1 MRTPCSKLGR
11 MYSRFSC
18 TALGLPGRLTIRL
31 LPRVPATARECMARG
46 VLVISA
52 KNKVRLLPALNIP
65 MAQLEQAV
73 SVLKDVCA
81 GE

>member
-1 MRTPCSKLGR
+1 MAVC
-11 MYSRFSC
+11 
-18 TALGLPGRLTIRL
+18 
-31 LPRVPATARECMARG
+31 RERG
-46 VLVISA
+46 VRVISA
-52 KNKVRLLPALNIP
+52 TNKVRLLPALNIP

>member
-1 MRTPCSKLGR
+1 MNIPQLDST
-11 MYSRFSC
+11 YIANTYARF
-18 TALGLPGRLTIRL
+18 PVTI
-31 LPRVPATARECMARG
+31 ARG

>member
-1 MRTPCSKLGR
+1 MILLK
-11 MYSRFSC
+11 F
-18 TALGLPGRLTIRL
+18 LPSLIQIVFRRLHWIPER
-31 LPRVPATARECMARG
+31 PVKDVIADCMARG

-73 SVLKDVCA
+73 SVLKDACA

>member
-1 MRTPCSKLGR
+1 VETERPVKDV
-11 MYSRFSC
+11 
-18 TALGLPGRLTIRL
+18 IND
-31 LPRVPATARECMARG
+31 CMARG